1 MKLRPLTLLAIGV
14 ALLFATALAG
24 CGASDDASGGDEP
37 LKTLTVGHYTLG
49 NPYGMAIENGWFKE
63 EFGDTE
69 VKFVELDG
77 TANALAGLASGD
89 LNIALIGT
97 PGAATALSQGLDIKV
112 PWIYE
117 VIDTAEALVVRA
129 DKRVSGPEDLKGLTL
144 ATPFGSTAHYAILQ
158 YLNVNEMSEADVTLV
173 DLAGGDLTA
182 AFSRGDID
190 GAWINEPAVTEL
202 LKAGG
207 EKVADTGDLVGDG
220 VVVADIAAVNGK
232 FAGEHPEMV
241 KKYMRVLDRA
251 TQAFNADPDG
261 SYPTM
266 AKYLG
271 LTEDETRAIMEG
283 YQFLPA
289 EQQGD
294 EQWLG
299 GRLAKS
305 IHDNAVIWEDQDRV
319 PKAASEDA
327 TKAAVVT
334 DFLDPWTGQ

>member
-1 MKLRPLTLLAIGV
+1 MKLRPLTLLVIGI
-14 ALLFATALAG
+14 ALLSAAVFAG
-24 CGASDDASGGDEP
+24 CGGDDSAAGDEAP
-37 LKTLTVGHYTLG
+37 KTVTVGQYTLG
-49 NPYGMAIENGWFKE
+49 NPYGMAIQNGWFKE
-63 EFGDTE
+63 AFGDTE

-89 LNIALIGT
+89 LDIALIGT

-117 VIDTAEALVVRA
+117 VIDSAEALVVR
-129 DKRVSGPEDLKGLTL
+129 DKDVTGPEGLKGKTL

-158 YLNVNEMSEADVTLV
+158 YLKVNGMSEDDVKLV

-182 AFSRGDID
+182 AFTRGDID

-202 LKAGG
+202 TKAGG
-207 EKVADTGDLVGDG
+207 KKLADTGDLVGDG

-232 FAGEHPEMV
+232 FAKNHPDLV
-241 KKYMRVLDRA
+241 KKYVQVLDRA
-251 TQAFNADPDG
+251 TQAFNGDPDG

-271 LTEDETRAIMEG
+271 LTEKETKAIMDG

-289 EQQGD
+289 DQQGD
-294 EQWLG
+294 NKWLG
-299 GRLAKS
+299 GGLAQS
-305 IHDNAVIWEDQDRV
+305 IYDNAVLWEQQDRV

-334 DFLDPWTGQ
+334 DFLNSWKGQ